1 MPRIPVHTIDSA
13 PPMVRPILRTLRNR
27 HGKIFNL
34 TGELAHSP
42 AALAMQVGMEEALT
56 AHATFDVK
64 TREAVSLAVS
74 AANDCIYSQSAHTV
88 AAQAAGWSSDDILMI
103 RSGTVELDPALDAL
117 LAVAREIAT
126 QRGAVS
132 SVTWHHALDAGW
144 TDAELTELF
153 AHVMMIMF
161 TNYFNHYAETD
172 LDWPPMAQP
181 PAEPPGQAASGT
193 DAAGNRRAWMRVRK
207 QSAPGWT
214 GR

>member
-1 MPRIPVHTIDSA
+1 MPRIPVHTVDSA
-13 PPMVRPILRTLRNR
+13 PPAMRPILRTLRNR
-27 HGKIFNL
+27 HGKILNL

-42 AALAMQVGMEEALT
+42 AALTMLAAMEEALT
-56 AHATFDVK
+56 VHTTFNVK

-74 AANDCIYSQSAHTV
+74 AANDSTYCQSAHTV
-88 AAQAAGWSSDDILMI
+88 AAQAVGWSSDEILII
-103 RSGTVELDPALDAL
+103 RSGTVEFDPALDAL

-132 SVTWHHALDAGW
+132 AAAWHRALDAGW

-172 LDWPPMAQP
+172 LDWPPVAQC
-181 PAEPPGQAASGT
+181 PAEPPGQAVSAT
-193 DAAGNRRAWMRVRK
+193 DAIGNRRAWMRVRK